1 MPTPSEGPAADGRQV
16 SGKGGV
22 VAGSGGGGG
31 QRPRTLRQAIISA
44 VPSAKSSSEDFGD
57 NFFPLAGCDKSPWA
71 AFLPPAATAE
81 TGAADAYGWAVKLL
95 LLAALL
101 VVASLAPRGVA
112 ADDAPPG
119 GRVDLARFRDH
130 LAAIADGSSRGIG
143 SDGYKHAQRYLQSVF
158 DALPNGVQ
166 VRRHRYPVMTPVTRS
181 ATLTFGAGDSAEKFD
196 VFPLWPAKIRL
207 NTTPGGGIDA
217 RIVYCGNA
225 TAQQIR
231 PRSVEGAIAVV
242 EATAGQGWTQPF
254 FYGAKAVIVL
264 GSPDVTWQDLQSQ
277 ELRIPAD
284 LPRVFVPDGPLAER
298 LRRPTQPG
306 SEPTAVLLVSAD
318 WVEREATNYY
328 AFVPGTE
335 GPSATEEGL
344 PPAAMTVEAGYD
356 TAGLVPDQ
364 APGAGQAVQV
374 AAALAMLESYAK
386 SPAPRPTLFV
396 FSGADAMSLIGT
408 REMMMALGDP
418 PQTWNDAAN
427 EVGDLLAT
435 DKAQRRRLEQIA
447 LDPTKLERRG
457 DRDLLARLNKVAE
470 AEATDVQGT
479 LFRLR
484 LKGRAE
490 RTPADAAQERAL
502 QDRLVELGTVRN
514 SLKNDPASLAAAPE
528 QLREAEQYVRT
539 LYDRLAGDATAGGL
553 IADREA
559 YLARLDDRRQL
570 YQWLAKLV
578 GRPPDPDPR
587 SSESRPIEL
596 MVGLDLSGGGLA
608 LGPLNYGTWT
618 GANNNALVQP
628 LRDWFASARRDA
640 NGWLA
645 SYGGRLDF
653 DTFGDPR
660 WKLAAPLAFPT
671 ELAAAWGVPSLTLAT
686 LNDER
691 PRRDT
696 PLDTVEHLDLPRI
709 EQHLLAADETLR
721 RAWHDPKFVAGGA
734 FLRRTKSIEGQVLS
748 LASGKPV
755 PDLPRPGF
763 LATYYYAQTAV
774 PRPIYTVAAQ
784 WTLGVR
790 RTEIVKCDAEGRY
803 RFEGFDQLG
812 DRQLRLRSVQ
822 VYKLAPG
829 TGEIDACTD
838 TGRGAE
844 GVATG
849 VDLQEGTI
857 RPIKSL
863 VFDCEEFSLVGLYDP
878 RFLQKLGDVQ
888 LMDARRNT
896 EPQKYNLSLWDGMM
910 AGFVEPGTRNY
921 LLFRYGRVGN
931 RLILLNVPGSDDD
944 TPGATAAKPAENG
957 PKVGDAGDV
966 PLVTDTAQTARGFTV
981 EQLRNLGPLSMR
993 TARDFYNLDDRRL
1006 TNYRDAG
1013 VSSGLLDGLH
1023 EQAGTQLKDAGVS
1036 YQQNSGGAFLRNATG
1051 AWATEALVYG
1061 AAQDMAND
1069 VVRAAVFLLLLC
1081 VPFAFC
1087 MERLLI
1093 ATPNVYRQIGGAMSI
1108 FSVMAAAL
1116 WLFHPAFRITNSA
1129 LIIIL
1134 AFAILFMSGLVI
1146 WVIYSRFDSELKKV
1160 RSGRG
1165 GPMDGGA
1172 VGATFARASVLAQA
1186 VTLGIANMRRRKFR
1200 TLLTSTTIVLITFA
1214 VLCFT
1219 SSTTYTS
1226 VSSLSTGTTSEYPGV
1241 MLRQRGFRA
1250 VPTDLLESLA
1260 AVFPDRQIVE
1270 RWWNL
1275 SDADENFKLFVE
1287 SGETGDVRTLA
1298 QRGAL
1303 GISPGEDTLT
1313 PLSQVVGADAAARLQ
1328 NTAERVVCLSR
1339 PAAEALKVKVGDVVR
1354 VAGIKLFV
1362 IGLFEPDV
1370 FDARMTAL
1378 SGEPIS
1384 PLDASAGVLDASGG
1398 RLADTSADT
1407 LSVDAAT
1414 AGAEADAVYEHLSGG
1429 DFFLVPAAISKL
1441 LPQASLRT
1449 VSIRLPDQ
1457 PAVDA
1462 AVNELTRRYALAT
1475 FAAYDDGVRLVAAT
1489 QPTSVAGAA
1498 VAIPLAI
1505 GGLIIFNTMMGS
1517 IAERRKEIHVYT
1529 SLGLAPVHVG
1539 ALFVAEALTY
1549 GLIGAVFGY
1558 VIGQLVGTVL
1568 QNLGWLGGATLNYSG
1583 TSAMLTMG
1591 LILLVVLLSA
1601 LVPARIASK
1610 IAAPSIDRNWRV
1622 PEPENGVIFARL
1634 PFTINQTAAA
1644 GALAYL
1650 AEFFDAHTDG
1660 TIGKFSSG
1668 RHRAVSQNGRRGR
1681 AGERAAGQHLADAV
1695 RFGRAAGVRG
1705 RDPARR
1711 DRGRLRGRREPHAG
1725 QRRRRFLAPHEPHVP
1740 DAAAAAVPGV
1750 AEPVAAA
1757 DAGLHRAEQGHVP
1770 PAADR
1775 PAGGAR
1781 RGGDGLTTAL
1791 TAARPAGQF
1800 SAEATANLRF

>member
-1 MPTPSEGPAADGRQV
+1 MKPA
-16 SGKGGV
+16 
-22 VAGSGGGGG
+22 
-31 QRPRTLRQAIISA
+31 
-44 VPSAKSSSEDFGD
+44 
-57 NFFPLAGCDKSPWA
+57 
-71 AFLPPAATAE
+71 
-81 TGAADAYGWAVKLL
+81 

-101 VVASLAPRGVA
+101 VLAGLVA
-112 ADDAPPG
+112 APAAVARQDVPG
-119 GRVDLARFRDH
+119 GRADLDRFRAH
-130 LAAIADGSSRGIG
+130 LAAVADGQSRGVG
-143 SDGYKHAQRYLQSVF
+143 SPGYRHTQDYLQSVF
-158 DALPNGVQ
+158 AALPPNVE
-166 VRRHRYPVMTPVTRS
+166 VRRHRYPVMTPVTRA
-181 ATLTFGAGDSAEKFD
+181 ATLTFGTGEGAEKFP
-196 VFPLWPAKIRL
+196 VFPFWPAKVRL
-207 NTTPGGGIDA
+207 NTTPGDGIEA
-217 RIVYCGNA
+217 RIVYCGRA
-225 TAQQIR
+225 GAGEIR

-242 EATAGQGWTQPF
+242 EASAGEGWTQPF
-254 FYGAKAVIVL
+254 FFGAKALIVL
-264 GSPDVTWQDLQSQ
+264 GSPEMTWQDLQSQ
-277 ELRIPAD
+277 ELRIPAN
-284 LPRVFVPDGPLAER
+284 LPRVFVPEGPLAER
-298 LRRPTQPG
+298 LRRPSQPG
-306 SEPTAVLLVSAD
+306 SEPTANLLVSAD

-328 AFVPGTE
+328 VFVPGTE
-335 GPSATEEGL
+335 GPDATEEGL
-344 PPAAMTVEAGYD
+344 PPAAMLVEAGYD
-356 TAGLVPDQ
+356 SAGLVPDDS
-364 APGAGQAVQV
+364 PDAGGAVQV
-374 AAALAMLESYAK
+374 AAALAMLESYVR
-386 SPAPRPTLFV
+386 SPSPRPILFA
-396 FSGADAMSLIGT
+396 FSGADAISLTGT
-408 REMMMALGDP
+408 REMLMALGDP
-418 PQTWNDAAN
+418 PQTWDEAAAETQKLLEADRLQRGRLD
-427 EVGDLLAT
+427 EV
-435 DKAQRRRLEQIA
+435 E

-457 DRDLLARLNKVAE
+457 DRELLARLNKVAE
-470 AEATDVQGT
+470 AESTDVQGT

-484 LKGRAE
+484 LRDRSE
-490 RTPADAAQERAL
+490 RTPADAERERSL
-502 QDRLVELGTVRN
+502 QDRLVKLGTVRN
-514 SLKNDPASLAAAPE
+514 ALKNDPASLAAAPE
-528 QLREAEQYVRT
+528 QLREAKQYVRT

-553 IADREA
+553 IAERES
-559 YLARLDDRRQL
+559 YLKRLDDRREL

-578 GRPPDPDPR
+578 GRPGDPDPR
-587 SSESRPIEL
+587 SSESRPVEL

-628 LRDWFASARRDA
+628 LRDWFASARRES

-660 WKLAAPLAFPT
+660 WKLAAPIAFPA
-671 ELAAAWGVPSLTLAT
+671 EVAAAWGVPSLTLAT
-686 LNDER
+686 LNDQR

-696 PLDTVEHLDLPRI
+696 PRDTLEHLDLPRV

-790 RTEIVKCDAEGRY
+790 RTEIVQCDAEGRY

-822 VYKLAPG
+822 VYKVAPG
-829 TGEIDACTD
+829 TGAIDACTD
-838 TGRGAE
+838 AGRGAE
-844 GVATG
+844 GVSVG

-910 AGFVEPGTRNY
+910 AGFVEPGTSNY

-944 TPGATAAKPAENG
+944 TPGVTTSTPPAGDG
-957 PKVGDAGDV
+957 PAVADAGDV
-966 PLVTDTAQTARGFTV
+966 ALVPDTPQSARGFTV
-981 EQLRNLGPLSMR
+981 EQLRNLGPLSMC
-993 TARDFYNLDDRRL
+993 TARDFYNLDDARL
-1006 TNYRDAG
+1006 SNYRDAG
-1013 VSSGLLDGLH
+1013 VSSGLLDSLH
-1023 EQAGTQLKDAGVS
+1023 EQAGTQIKDAAVS

-1081 VPFAFC
+1081 VPFSFC

-1146 WVIYSRFDSELKKV
+1146 WVIYSRFDTELKKV

-1165 GPMDGGA
+1165 GPMDGGV
-1172 VGATFARASVLAQA
+1172 VGASFARASVLAQA

-1226 VSSLSTGTTSEYPGV
+1226 VSSLSTGTSSEYPGV

-1339 PAAEALKVKVGDVVR
+1339 PAAEALRVNVGDVVR
-1354 VAGIKLFV
+1354 VAGVKLFV
-1362 IGLFEPDV
+1362 IGTFEPDV

-1414 AGAEADAVYEHLSGG
+1414 AGAEADAVYEHLSGA

-1457 PAVDA
+1457 PAVEA
-1462 AVNELTRRYALAT
+1462 AVGELTRRYALAT

-1601 LVPARIASK
+1601 LVPARIASR

-1660 TIGKFSSG
+1660 TIGKFSSDDIEPFRKTAAG
-1668 RHRAVSQNGRRGR
+1668 
-1681 AGERAAGQHLADAV
+1681 GERVNGL
-1695 RFGRAAGVRG
+1695 RASIWLTPFDLGVRQECEVVIQPG
-1705 RDPARR
+1705 EIEDVYEVDVSLTRVSGDDDSWHRMNRSFLTALRQQFLAWRSLSPQRMLDYIEQSKGMYR
-1711 DRGRLRGRREPHAG
+1711 QRPTGRLAGRVE
-1725 QRRRRFLAPHEPHVP
+1725 
-1740 DAAAAAVPGV
+1740 V
-1750 AEPVAAA
+1750 AT
-1757 DAGLHRAEQGHVP
+1757 G
-1770 PAADR
+1770 
-1775 PAGGAR
+1775 
-1781 RGGDGLTTAL
+1781 
-1791 TAARPAGQF
+1791 
-1800 SAEATANLRF
+1800 